1 MEGDTPI
8 NSLFMKKITI
18 GGSSVTR
25 AQANNTL
32 IKRLT
37 RHGSSGN
44 HKKDH
49 L

>member
-1 MEGDTPI
+1 MEVGTPI
-8 NSLFMKKITI
+8 NSLIKKKITI

-25 AQANNTL
+25 AQANNEL

-44 HKKDH
+44 QI
-49 L
+49 